1 METMS
6 RAAWQVQ
13 ARRRARANEKKER
26 HLEQFR
32 DIRTNTHGHDAGD
45 APALKTTRSEQRIRG
60 LADIEA
66 LERRP
71 YDELVP
77 ARSMY
82 QVFQATA
89 GLYGERPALTML
101 RSASLDDAPAT
112 YTHTQLLAEITR
124 AANMFSRLG
133 MTGGVAA
140 ILARTHDRVP
150 ALIWGAQTAGTA
162 SCINYLLAPDVI
174 AALLQAEQ
182 ARILVCAGPTLDAEL
197 WAKAREVIARVPEL
211 QAILVLGGQVEID
224 DPRIH
229 DLDALMDSQP
239 GDRLTFD
246 YTPER
251 SAIAALFHTGGTTG
265 VPKLVPQTHLNQIH
279 AAWSLAQLF
288 DLSEQDVALNG
299 FPLFHV
305 GGTSTI
311 GMSVLA
317 TGGHVVMLSPA
328 GLRDPQIVSNIWRLA
343 ERYRASFIGGVPTSI
358 GAMSEVQLEGCDLSS
373 VRFAFTGGASLPGA
387 VGQRF
392 EERTGI
398 PLLEQYGMT
407 ESVAAIAATPFNGR
421 RVRGSVGLRAPFS
434 AIDIMRRDAAGQ
446 WIACAPGVVGSVVAR
461 GPQIVA
467 GYLNAEHNRQAFTPD
482 GGLITGDLGRLDEHG
497 YLFLTG
503 REKDLII
510 RSGHN
515 IDPQAIE
522 EVANSHPAVAVSA
535 AVGMPDGYAGELPVI
550 FVTLAPG
557 QSVDTA
563 ELQKFI
569 GDRIPEPPAKPRHLF
584 VLDTIPVTGVGK
596 IYKPA
601 LRDMALVYKLRMEIA
616 ELGQA
621 VQLLGISASKDG
633 TEAAVTLKAASDA
646 DRDRCEGKLAA
657 ALASLPSKV
666 KVEWVGE

>member
-1 METMS
+1 M
-6 RAAWQVQ
+6 A
-13 ARRRARANEKKER
+13 
-26 HLEQFR
+26 LEQFR
-32 DIRTNTHGHDAGD
+32 DIPASGHGRP
-45 APALKTTRSEQRIRG
+45 APHSPGLRTTRSQQRICG
-60 LADIEA
+60 LADIER
-66 LERRP
+66 LERSA

-89 GLYGERPALTML
+89 GLHGERKALTML
-101 RSASLDDAPAT
+101 RSASLDDEALV
-112 YTHTQLLAEITR
+112 YTHAQLLAEITR
-124 AANMFSRLG
+124 AANSFAQFG
-133 MTGGVAA
+133 IVGEGVVA
-140 ILARTHDRVP
+140 ILARTHARVP
-150 ALIWGAQTAGTA
+150 ALIWGAETAGTA
-162 SCINYLLAPDVI
+162 SCINYLLAADVI
-174 AALLQAEQ
+174 AALLEAEQ
-182 ARILVCAGPTLDAEL
+182 ARILVCSGPTLDAEL
-197 WAKAREVIARVPEL
+197 WAKVREVIPRVPGL
-211 QAILVLGGQVEID
+211 QAILVLGGQADID

-229 DLDALMDSQP
+229 DLDRLMDSQP
-239 GDRLTFD
+239 GDALGFAWQADRN
-246 YTPER
+246 
-251 SAIAALFHTGGTTG
+251 AIAALFHTGGTTG

-288 DLSEQDVALNG
+288 DLTEQDVALNG

-317 TGGHVVMLSPA
+317 AGGHVVMLSPA
-328 GLRDPQIVSNIWRLA
+328 GLRDPMIVKNFWRLA
-343 ERYRASFIGGVPTSI
+343 ERYRATFIGGVPTSI
-358 GAMSEVQLEGCDLSS
+358 GALSEVPLDGCDVSS
-373 VRFAFTGGASLPGA
+373 VRFAFTGGAALPSA

-407 ESVAAIAATPFNGR
+407 ESVAAIAATPLNGR
-421 RVRGSVGLRAPFS
+421 HVRGSVGLRAPFS
-434 AIDIMRRDAAGQ
+434 AIDIMQRGAGEQ
-446 WIACAPGVVGSVVAR
+446 WSLCPPGTVGSVVAR
-461 GPQIVA
+461 GPQIVR
-467 GYLNAEHNRQAFTPD
+467 GYLNAEHNRYAFTPD
-482 GGLITGDLGRLDEHG
+482 GGLITGDLGRLDEDG

-550 FVTLAPG
+550 FVALAPG

-584 VLDTIPVTGVGK
+584 VLDAIPVTGVGK

-616 ELGQA
+616 ELGTA
-621 VQLLGISASKDG
+621 VELVDISASSDG
-633 TEAAVTLKAASDA
+633 TAADLRLRAATQE
-646 DRDRCEGKLAA
+646 DRIRCAVRLTT